1 MPSPESVRLSEMSQT
16 ITIFYEFT
24 YMWNIKNKTNEQ
36 STITKQSIDRTNRGL
51 PEGGGLE
58 GRGEYGMK

>member
-16 ITIFYEFT
+16 ITIFYDFT

-36 STITKQSIDRTNRGL
+36 STIKKLSIDRTNRGL
-51 PEGGGLE
+51 PEGGGLA